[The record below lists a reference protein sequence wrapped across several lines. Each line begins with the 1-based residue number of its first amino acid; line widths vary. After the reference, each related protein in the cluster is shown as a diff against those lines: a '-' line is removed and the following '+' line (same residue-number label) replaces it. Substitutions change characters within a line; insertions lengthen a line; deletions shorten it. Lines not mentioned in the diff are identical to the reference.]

1 MSYRLMAGT
10 GLLFSTTFS
19 TPGAVPGL
27 PSCCCRWQGRLAGV
41 TFVLLLSV
49 LCRKARRNKVF
60 LDFWKLGSEVC
71 EHSLVLLVVV
81 AVLGK
86 TLKGKIRRA
95 KFSCSEVIFS
105 QS

>member
-1 MSYRLMAGT
+1 MLLQVAGK
-10 GLLFSTTFS
+10 
-19 TPGAVPGL
+19 
-27 PSCCCRWQGRLAGV
+27 AGWCHICAAA
-41 TFVLLLSV
+41 FCS

-71 EHSLVLLVVV
+71 KHSLVLLVVV

-95 KFSCSEVIFS
+95 KFSCSEVISS